1 MNKNKKNQ
9 EESEEKPQIF
19 SNFQIPEKAE
29 YIKSR
34 INSGK
39 LTIKK
44 NNKILKTVDYGN
56 DVNFQKYMIYLD
68 NLRRKEEEELL
79 ELLKQK
85 NKKNPLL
92 SKLDINKKISFPE
105 FCDKY
110 KINPFLMNYFD
121 YYEIQKINKKQTA
134 ELIKKIKNQIIISE
148 KSKRENNKE
157 NNSDDDYLEEDNK
170 QTNLTENIDDE
181 DKHFYRRMSLIGL
194 QNLNRNNNVG
204 RKSILIENL
213 DKNNIYIEGIDFN
226 LIKNLYPEIERN
238 EKKMQKL
245 CIINEIKKEMKQYY
259 KKMENSYKK
268 RNSKSDNNKFLPD
281 EYTIS
286 HSLDTK
292 NQKKLNHLKLLINK
306 RLDKYRA
313 KTTIKNL
320 SNNDMIYLN
329 YIPNSSKY
337 KHINYY
343 KNLIFNNDY
352 SANKTLNKNKHRALY
367 NNLKTE
373 SNIYSNND
381 LMIKS
386 NKLINNLNQ
395 IKSVLKKDK
404 NYTSKTIN
412 RASTAFRN
420 RAKFDQRFMEGLM
433 NNNKK
438 TIKKIKEIKEK
449 MEKKEKFHVFQQ
461 LKEII
466 KSNEKNRIET
476 TDKFTKTI
484 NELFKEEKKENKKY
498 NNFMKNNFYL
508 KLEGINEDNI
518 ENLKTKK
525 NLENLKLTY
534 EKIKLKIKKRYK
546 EINNIFKMSKKK
558 SKSLK

>member
-1 MNKNKKNQ
+1 
-9 EESEEKPQIF
+9 
-19 SNFQIPEKAE
+19 
-29 YIKSR
+29 
-34 INSGK
+34 
-39 LTIKK
+39 
-44 NNKILKTVDYGN
+44 
-56 DVNFQKYMIYLD
+56 
-68 NLRRKEEEELL
+68 
-79 ELLKQK
+79 
-85 NKKNPLL
+85 
-92 SKLDINKKISFPE
+92 
-105 FCDKY
+105 
-110 KINPFLMNYFD
+110 
-121 YYEIQKINKKQTA
+121 
-134 ELIKKIKNQIIISE
+134 
-148 KSKRENNKE
+148 
-157 NNSDDDYLEEDNK
+157 
-170 QTNLTENIDDE
+170 
-181 DKHFYRRMSLIGL
+181 
-194 QNLNRNNNVG
+194 
-204 RKSILIENL
+204 
-213 DKNNIYIEGIDFN
+213 
-226 LIKNLYPEIERN
+226 
-238 EKKMQKL
+238 
-245 CIINEIKKEMKQYY
+245 
-259 KKMENSYKK
+259 
-268 RNSKSDNNKFLPD
+268 
-281 EYTIS
+281 
-286 HSLDTK
+286 
-292 NQKKLNHLKLLINK
+292 
-306 RLDKYRA
+306 
-313 KTTIKNL
+313 
-320 SNNDMIYLN
+320 
-329 YIPNSSKY
+329 
-337 KHINYY
+337 
-343 KNLIFNNDY
+343 
-352 SANKTLNKNKHRALY
+352 
-367 NNLKTE
+367 
-373 SNIYSNND
+373 
-381 LMIKS
+381 MIKS

-476 TDKFTKTI
+476 TDTFTKTI

>member
-1 MNKNKKNQ
+1 
-9 EESEEKPQIF
+9 
-19 SNFQIPEKAE
+19 
-29 YIKSR
+29 
-34 INSGK
+34 
-39 LTIKK
+39 
-44 NNKILKTVDYGN
+44 
-56 DVNFQKYMIYLD
+56 
-68 NLRRKEEEELL
+68 LRRKEEEELL

-157 NNSDDDYLEEDNK
+157 NNSDNDYSEEENK

-204 RKSILIENL
+204 RKSILSENF

-238 EKKMQKL
+238 EKKMHKL

-292 NQKKLNHLKLLINK
+292 NQKK
-306 RLDKYRA
+306 
-313 KTTIKNL
+313 IK
-320 SNNDMIYLN
+320 
-329 YIPNSSKY
+329 SSKI
-337 KHINYY
+337 IN
-343 KNLIFNNDY
+343 
-352 SANKTLNKNKHRALY
+352 
-367 NNLKTE
+367 
-373 SNIYSNND
+373 
-381 LMIKS
+381 
-386 NKLINNLNQ
+386 
-395 IKSVLKKDK
+395 
-404 NYTSKTIN
+404 
-412 RASTAFRN
+412 
-420 RAKFDQRFMEGLM
+420 
-433 NNNKK
+433 
-438 TIKKIKEIKEK
+438 
-449 MEKKEKFHVFQQ
+449 
-461 LKEII
+461 
-466 KSNEKNRIET
+466 
-476 TDKFTKTI
+476 
-484 NELFKEEKKENKKY
+484 
-498 NNFMKNNFYL
+498 
-508 KLEGINEDNI
+508 
-518 ENLKTKK
+518 
-525 NLENLKLTY
+525 
-534 EKIKLKIKKRYK
+534 
-546 EINNIFKMSKKK
+546 
-558 SKSLK
+558 